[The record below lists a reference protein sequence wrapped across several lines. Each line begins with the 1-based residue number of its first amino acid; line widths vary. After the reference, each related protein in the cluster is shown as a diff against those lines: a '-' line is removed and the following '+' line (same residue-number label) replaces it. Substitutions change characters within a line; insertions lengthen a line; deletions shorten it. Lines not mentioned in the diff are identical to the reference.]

1 MWNGTRT
8 RTEIIPPKKQ
18 TVWRWPAVINF
29 SLGGMGA
36 GLYLWGLLLSWL
48 QGDLPS
54 AFAIKVGGP
63 LLVALGL
70 ASLSHEAGRPLRG
83 IHLWRHVRSSWM
95 SREAVAAGIFIP
107 LAVLD
112 WLFPHPVLRTV
123 AGLAALF
130 FMVAQGF
137 IPYRGRGVTAWYV
150 PHVPVM
156 FATSGP
162 MTGFGL
168 LVLLAAFTGFSVPP
182 ALWWLGVLFIL
193 ANAGVWWHYLNQEPS
208 DTAFQRALEIL
219 RQPVAM
225 IWVMGIG
232 HALPFVFLVVAGATG
247 PTEGAA
253 RLLALVGGAALL
265 VGGTLQK
272 AYLILEAGYL
282 RAITFGPVHPPRHS
296 PATTP

>member
-1 MWNGTRT
+1 MWNGART

-36 GLYLWGLLLSWL
+36 GLYLWGLLLSLL
-48 QGDLPS
+48 QGQWPAS
-54 AFAIKVGGP
+54 FAFKVGAP
-63 LLVALGL
+63 LLVGLGL
-70 ASLSHEAGRPLRG
+70 LSLTHEAGRPLRG

-95 SREAVAAGIFIP
+95 SREAVAAGIFMP

-112 WLFPHPVLRTV
+112 WLFPHPALRAV

-130 FMVAQGF
+130 FMIAQGF

-150 PHVPVM
+150 PHVPLM

-168 LVLLAAFTGFSVPP
+168 LVILASISGFVVPP
-182 ALWWLGVLFIL
+182 LLWWLGVLFIV
-193 ANAGVWWHYLNQEPS
+193 ANAAVWWHYLQRPDEL
-208 DTAFQRALEIL
+208 FQRAVATL
-219 RQPVAM
+219 RQPTAM
-225 IWVMGIG
+225 FWVIG
-232 HALPFVFLVVAGATG
+232 VGHVLPFVFLVVAGAAG
-247 PTEGAA
+247 PAEGAA

-282 RAITFGPVHPPRHS
+282 RPITFGPVHPPRQ
-296 PATTP
+296 PQVTVR